1 MGTPS
6 TNPDPGIQVYL
17 AAARELLTEIHVLA
31 EHYLHHPPAGTHV
44 PYMQITHT
52 LGEPDTSRDHLPA
65 IWLYTKAY
73 TNPRRMPPAI
83 YATISLEGLTPCAL
97 TVHAYQPRTL
107 RTRHHA
113 STTTLTAVYPVTPD
127 HHDTPGYLTHTAATI
142 YNQMLTSAHTL
153 R

>member
-44 PYMQITHT
+44 PYTQITHT
-52 LGEPDTSRDHLPA
+52 LDEPDTAPDRLPA
-65 IWLYTKAY
+65 IWLYTQAY

-83 YATISLEGLTPCAL
+83 YATISLEGPTPCAL